1 MVELVQLEKRYADFD
16 RRNVRLLVV
25 SLDDRDDA
33 KKSQAQF
40 PHLTVVADTDR
51 KLISAA
57 QTLHA
62 GAGPGGNDTAT
73 PTTFLIDSGGAV
85 RWTFRP
91 DRFLTRLSPEDL
103 LAEVD
108 RHMP

>member
-1 MVELVQLEKRYADFD
+1 MVELVQLEKRHADFD

-33 KKSQAQF
+33 RKSQEQF

-51 KLISAA
+51 NLISAA
-57 QTLHA
+57 QTLHP
-62 GAGPGGNDTAT
+62 GAGPGGKDTAV
-73 PTTFLIDSGGAV
+73 PTTILVDASGGV
-85 RWTFRP
+85 RWIFRP
-91 DRFLTRLSPEDL
+91 DRFLSRISPEDL

>member
-1 MVELVQLEKRYADFD
+1 MVELVQLEKRHADFD

-33 KKSQAQF
+33 RKSQEQF

-51 KLISAA
+51 NLISAV
-57 QTLHA
+57 QTLHP
-62 GAGPGGNDTAT
+62 GAGPGGKDTAV
-73 PTTFLIDSGGAV
+73 PTTILVDASGGV
-85 RWTFRP
+85 RWIFRP
-91 DRFLTRLSPEDL
+91 DRFLSRISPEDL